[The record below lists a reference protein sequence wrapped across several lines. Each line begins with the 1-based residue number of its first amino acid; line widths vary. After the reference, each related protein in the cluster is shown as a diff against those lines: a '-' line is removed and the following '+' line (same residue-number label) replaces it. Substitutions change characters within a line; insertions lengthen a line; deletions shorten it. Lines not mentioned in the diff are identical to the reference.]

1 MSSTLQADVVQAD
14 ALQAKVA
21 PWYRQRWPWL
31 LIAPP
36 AIAVVG
42 GIATITLAVRS
53 NDGVVAEDYYKQGMA
68 INQEL
73 ARKERAAALGV
84 EATVLSRGVGAG
96 ETVVVRLTAAQPL
109 PPEASLTVRLVH
121 PGRSGADR
129 SAVLARR
136 SAGEDGRSAE
146 FVGTWGD
153 AASVAA
159 DVPWRI
165 VLQARDWRID
175 GDASMLTRSGSVG
188 VSAAR

>member
-1 MSSTLQADVVQAD
+1 MGSTLQADVV
-14 ALQAKVA
+14 

-36 AIAVVG
+36 AVAVVG

-84 EATVLSRGVGAG
+84 EATVLSRGVSAG
-96 ETVVVRLTAAQPL
+96 DAVVVRLSAAQPL
-109 PPEASLTVRLVH
+109 PAEASLTVRLVH

-129 SAVLARR
+129 GAVLARR

-153 AASVAA
+153 AVPVQG

-175 GDASMLTRSGSVG
+175 GDASMLTRSGSIG

>member
-1 MSSTLQADVVQAD
+1 MSSTMRAA
-14 ALQAKVA
+14 APA

-36 AIAVVG
+36 AVAVLG
-42 GIATITLAVRS
+42 GIATVTLAIRS

-68 INQEL
+68 INQQL

-84 EATVLSRGVGAG
+84 QATVLARGAG
-96 ETVVVRLTAAQPL
+96 PGDPVVVRLSAAQPL
-109 PPEASLTVRLVH
+109 QPEASLSIRLVH

-136 SAGEDGRSAE
+136 SGSDDGRSAE
-146 FVGTWGD
+146 FVGSWAD
-153 AASVAA
+153 AAAVAG

-165 VLQARDWRID
+165 VVEARDWRLD
-175 GDASMLTRSGSVG
+175 GDASMLARNGSINV
-188 VSAAR
+188 VATK